1 MDSPAA
7 EFIAIN
13 QARFQTRVDYAVM
26 KKVLETAEAS
36 GGAAVK
42 LIESAARSQ
51 QRIVEAVEAIG
62 ADGRL
67 DVTA

>member
-1 MDSPAA
+1 MDSLAA
-7 EFIAIN
+7 QFIAIN
-13 QARFQTRVDYAVM
+13 QAQFQTRVDYAVM
-26 KKVLETAEAS
+26 KKILETTEAS
-36 GGAAVK
+36 GGAAVR

-51 QRIVEAVEAIG
+51 QRITEAVEAIG